1 LKRRQVVCQIQKSTV
16 GPHRASERQSL
27 AKIYVGGLV
36 PGRLVLIVDDNPIVR
51 QALCELFT
59 REGDFNV
66 CGEAENGRE
75 AVERAQELQPALIVT
90 DLSMPVLNGLEEARV
105 LKKLMPTVPVIVF
118 TAHSDPFVEKEAA
131 AAGVSAVVSKSQA
144 VTVLVRTARSLLGQI
159 AA

>member
-1 LKRRQVVCQIQKSTV
+1 
-16 GPHRASERQSL
+16 
-27 AKIYVGGLV
+27 V

-75 AVERAQELQPALIVT
+75 AVERARELQPDLIVT
-90 DLSMPVLNGLEEARV
+90 DLSMPVMNGLEEARV